1 MTKPAP
7 AWKYAARRQLD
18 RLVGAVAT
26 VIRGATFLWR
36 PSQVSVTVL
45 EQSLALSYP
54 VTVRGRSLRYQT
66 LGSMPLYRARTLFTK
81 EPETIQWLETLGS
94 DDVLFDVGA
103 NVGMYS
109 LYAGACG
116 ARVCAFEPVFTNYFI
131 LNSNININ
139 GLSDR
144 VRAYCLAI
152 SDSQRLDSMRLSS
165 LGLGAAYNSFGENT
179 TNESHGT
186 FVPVF
191 EQGALSWTLDDLVY
205 AQGLPCP
212 THIKVDV
219 DGLEGKVISGARR
232 LLRDPRVRTIIIEL
246 NHDLPADQEAEALIR
261 ASGFAVAAATGAR
274 YEFRGMHYSNTI
286 FERSRA

>member
-1 MTKPAP
+1 MTRPVP

-18 RLVGAVAT
+18 RLIGATAA
-26 VIRGATFLWR
+26 VIRGVTFLWR
-36 PSQVSVTVL
+36 PTQVSVAVL
-45 EQSLALSYP
+45 EQSLTLSYP

-66 LGSMPLYRARTLFTK
+66 LGALPLYRARTLFTK
-81 EPETIQWLETLGS
+81 EPETIRWLETLGP

-109 LYAGACG
+109 IYAGACG
-116 ARVCAFEPVFTNYFI
+116 AQVCAFEPVFTNYFI
-131 LNSNININ
+131 LNSNIHLN
-139 GLSDR
+139 GLSSR

-152 SDSQRLDSMRLSS
+152 SDGQRLDSMRLSS

-179 TNESHGT
+179 TNEAHGT
-186 FVPVF
+186 FEPVF
-191 EQGALSWTLDDLVY
+191 EQGALSWCLDDLVY
-205 AQGLPCP
+205 GQGLPCP

-232 LLRDPRVRTIIIEL
+232 LLGDRRVRSVIVEL

-261 ASGFAVAAATGAR
+261 SSGFTVASSTGDQYA
-274 YEFRGMHYSNTI
+274 FRGMRYSNMI
-286 FERSRA
+286 FVRADG